1 MYGADRAHSQASI
14 APWRLVLGHSEGSNV
29 PSTGP
34 PAQCCREGRRHGD
47 KIAAGVSHSD
57 IVSAADGLLIVDVFS
72 CNLYQFILLKL
83 KHRKHS
89 SRCLSVALAIPWP
102 ARNPFTSWNFSV
114 VAMTHGWVP
123 ERWRG
128 NANVCTFLAMIST
141 DHWDES
147 LHSSYEQLQLRP
159 FLLLRWRYGKMSN
172 RQWFHHHSGQ
182 PLHKQSW
189 FWNEATIWGQWN
201 WMLSG
206 SSVGDPRSIGTI
218 DWV

>member
-1 MYGADRAHSQASI
+1 MLQRRTATRRWDRAH
-14 APWRLVLGHSEGSNV
+14 
-29 PSTGP
+29 
-34 PAQCCREGRRHGD
+34 
-47 KIAAGVSHSD
+47 GVSHSECRRWFVD
-57 IVSAADGLLIVDVFS
+57 RWCLL
-72 CNLYQFILLKL
+72 LQFILLKL
-83 KHRKHS
+83 KQRKHS

-128 NANVCTFLAMIST
+128 SANVCTFLAMIST

-147 LHSSYEQLQLRP
+147 LHSSYEQLQ
-159 FLLLRWRYGKMSN
+159 LRWRYGKMSN